1 MGLLGS
7 EGSEKCGVRGHEEVL
22 LKFDVAVVANTLTD
36 ILLRKLV
43 MYSSGGVP
51 DYPNS
56 RHNFFR
62 DIRVTIVRGFKGKA
76 LTSAPFE

>member
-7 EGSEKCGVRGHEEVL
+7 EGSEKCGVRGREELL

-43 MYSSGGVP
+43 MYSSQKVHPLIQTAAQFFSGHPGH
-51 DYPNS
+51 NS
-56 RHNFFR
+56 ARF
-62 DIRVTIVRGFKGKA
+62 
-76 LTSAPFE
+76 